1 MPTPVREL
9 ANRIPSTQ
17 GPGRTDGGPERSTPS
32 DDSKGPSFQEEL
44 QQAQQ
49 DRTEEIQVSK
59 HARKR
64 IEQREISFDAGD
76 QQSVSEAMGQLSSTG
91 AQDALLLRQDA
102 AFLVNVPNRTVVT
115 AMDRAEMSQRM
126 VTDIDS
132 AYMLQ
137 NEQS

>member
-17 GPGRTDGGPERSTPS
+17 GPERRKGAPDRADS
-32 DDSKGPSFQEEL
+32 DRSGSSFQEQLE
-44 QQAQQ
+44 QAQET
-49 DRTEEIQVSK
+49 RTEEIQVSR

-64 IEQREISFDAGD
+64 IEQREISFDAVE
-76 QQSVSEAMGQLSSTG
+76 QRSVSEAMGQLSSKG
-91 AQDALLLRQDA
+91 AQDALLLRSDA

-115 AMDRAEMSQRM
+115 AMDRAEMAERM

-132 AYMLQ
+132 AYVLE
-137 NEQS
+137 NQSS